1 MSRKAP
7 VAPMLAAA
15 IGCICFF
22 AVLGFAL
29 PSLAAPVDSVSVPAG
44 AQISVSGSTM
54 SLRANG
60 VSGTYNCSCSSQ
72 GGTCVIQQSPGYAQC
87 VPGATKPCS
96 SCRMD
101 TTTNPKNVT
110 PALGAADIT
119 PSDARPRA
127 P

>member
-72 GGTCVIQQSPGYAQC
+72 GGTCVRASFKHEAQAGNEA
-87 VPGATKPCS
+87 PHIGAS
-96 SCRMD
+96 GLAR
-101 TTTNPKNVT
+101 
-110 PALGAADIT
+110 GAGSMA
-119 PSDARPRA
+119 
-127 P
+127 